1 MGFLVY
7 ININCYKEVYVFGMA
22 GGFGHVPAATMQNIP
37 TTIIVINK
45 NLCVREATRPTR
57 STSATNQS
65 ELGLKLIAPR
75 ALQAAA

>member
-1 MGFLVY
+1 MSLEWLGFRARSGRH
-7 ININCYKEVYVFGMA
+7 NA
-22 GGFGHVPAATMQNIP
+22 NIP
-37 TTIIVINK
+37 TTIIVTNK
-45 NLCVREATRPTR
+45 NLCVREPTRPTR